1 MLRTAASYPA
11 KHRNQRC
18 WQELNKKEF
27 KQFKQFKQFKE
38 GSQEPESGS
47 QEALGWRHISGRS
60 AVSLN
65 EVVTGQMAVIF
76 GFGFHL
82 RY

>member
-1 MLRTAASYPA
+1 MLGTAASYPA

-18 WQELNKKEF
+18 WQELNNKE
-27 KQFKQFKQFKE
+27 FKE
-38 GSQEPESGS
+38 GSEEPECGS
-47 QEALGWRHISGRS
+47 QEALGWGHISRRS

-65 EVVTGQMAVIF
+65 EVVTGQTAVIF